1 MSDSNDKQI
10 IATEFALIRNL
21 VGMNSKETA
30 EFLEVSIDTIKSW
43 NVGRNDAPR
52 HAIEQMK
59 ALYYQIEDR
68 ASAIIDAQEAMIDEI
83 GSIPECVE
91 IGIPGSDLEAQEVAG
106 FPTVSTML
114 TLAALVSVGCDIP
127 IKPVKR
133 GSTVDTRGA
142 INARMLGEAN
152 KNDE

>member
-1 MSDSNDKQI
+1 MSVSNDKQI
-10 IATEFALIRNL
+10 IATEFALLRKR
-21 VGMNSKETA
+21 VGMTVHETGS
-30 EFLEVSIDTIKSW
+30 FLGVAPNIIKSW
-43 NVGRNDAPR
+43 NAGRNDAPR

-68 ASAIIDAQEAMIDEI
+68 ASAIIEAQEAMIDEV

-127 IKPVKR
+127 IKLVRR
-133 GSTVDTRGA
+133 GSTAATSDA

-152 KNDE
+152 KNNE